1 MVGNRRNEY
10 VHVFTINLNLHVR
23 DVLHILG
30 SNYST
35 RHLYYT
41 VSGSVHTFASLHLHI
56 LVEGTQV
63 SQFAVVYNL
72 RAFERGSIFGTNE
85 VHVCGITKPL
95 TS

>member
-1 MVGNRRNEY
+1 MSQMFCIYLVQLQHET
-10 VHVFTINLNLHVR
+10 F
-23 DVLHILG
+23 VLHCQRICAHICI
-30 SNYST
+30 ST
-35 RHLYYT
+35 
-41 VSGSVHTFASLHLHI
+41 LHI